1 MIADAIKR
9 AVEPAPL
16 EAAVVE
22 GALRQILAGEATQTQ
37 IAAFLVALRV
47 RGETTE
53 DLIAAARVMRQYCTP
68 LTIAPRPVVMDTCGT
83 GGDGHGT
90 FNISTA
96 TAIVLAACGVTVA
109 KHGNRAASSK
119 AGSADVLEALGVRI
133 DMGPA
138 GVAACIDTLGIGFMF
153 ARVHHPAMRHVGPV
167 RAELGIRTLFN
178 LIGPLSNPAGA
189 SHQLLGVYERA
200 RCESLAHVL
209 RELGARAAWV
219 VHGHDGVDEVSL
231 SGPTLVAELK
241 EGKIRVFET
250 SPADFGLPV
259 SPLSELAGG
268 TAQDNARLILGVL
281 AGERGPRRDAIV
293 LNTAASLCVAG
304 VVVSPLEGARVA
316 AQAIDSGA
324 AKAKLD
330 AWIARSQA

>member
-1 MIADAIKR
+1 MIAEAIKR
-9 AVEPAPL
+9 AVEAAPL
-16 EAAVVE
+16 ESALVE

-53 DLIAAARVMRQYCTP
+53 DLLAAARVMRQYCTP
-68 LTIAPRPVVMDTCGT
+68 LVIAARPVVMDTCGT

-96 TAIVLAACGVTVA
+96 TAIVVSSCGVTVA

-133 DMGPA
+133 DLDPTA
-138 GVAACIDTLGIGFMF
+138 VAACIDALGIGFMF

-178 LIGPLSNPAGA
+178 LVGPLSNPANA
-189 SHQLLGVYERA
+189 SHQLLGVYERQ
-200 RCESLAHVL
+200 RCEPLARVL
-209 RELGARAAWV
+209 KDLGSTAAWV

-231 SGPTLVAELK
+231 SGPTWVAELRN
-241 EGKIRVFET
+241 GDLRVFET
-250 SPADFGLPV
+250 SPAEFGLSV
-259 SPLSELAGG
+259 APLSELAGG
-268 TAQDNARLILGVL
+268 TAQDNARLIQGVL
-281 AGERGPRRDAIV
+281 GGERGPRRDAVV
-293 LNTAASLCVAG
+293 LNTAAALCVAG
-304 VVVSPLEGARVA
+304 LATSPLHGAKLA
-316 AQAIDSGA
+316 AHAIDTGA

-330 AWIARSQA
+330 AWIARTQA

>member
-1 MIADAIKR
+1 MIAEAIKR
-9 AVEPAPL
+9 AVESAPL
-16 EAAVVE
+16 ESALVE

-53 DLIAAARVMRQYCTP
+53 DLLAAARVMRQYCTP
-68 LTIAPRPVVMDTCGT
+68 LVIAPRPVVMDTCGT

-90 FNISTA
+90 FNISTT

-133 DMGPA
+133 DLDPTAVA
-138 GVAACIDTLGIGFMF
+138 GCIDTLGIGFMF

-178 LIGPLSNPAGA
+178 LVGPLSNPANA
-189 SHQLLGVYERA
+189 SHQLLGVYERE
-200 RCESLAHVL
+200 RCEPLARVL
-209 RELGARAAWV
+209 RELGSAAAWV

-231 SGPTLVAELK
+231 SGPTWVAELK
-241 EGKIRVFET
+241 NGQVRVFET
-250 SPADFGLPV
+250 SPAEFGLPV
-259 SPLSELAGG
+259 SPLSALAGG
-268 TAQDNARLILGVL
+268 TAQDNARLIQGVL
-281 AGERGPRRDAIV
+281 AGERGPRRDAVV
-293 LNTAASLCVAG
+293 LNTAAALCVAG
-304 VVVSPLEGARVA
+304 LATSPLHGAQLA
-316 AQAIDSGA
+316 AQAIDTGA
-324 AKAKLD
+324 ARAKLD
-330 AWIARSQA
+330 AWIARTQA

>member
-1 MIADAIKR
+1 MIAEAIKR

-16 EAAVVE
+16 DPALVE
-22 GALRQILAGEATQTQ
+22 SALRQILAGEATQTQ

-47 RGETTE
+47 RGETTQ
-53 DLIAAARVMRQYCTP
+53 DLLAAARVMRQYCTP
-68 LTIAPRPVVMDTCGT
+68 LVIAPRPVVIDTCGT

-96 TAIVLAACGVTVA
+96 TAIVVAACGVTVA

-133 DMGPA
+133 DLDPTA
-138 GVAACIDTLGIGFMF
+138 VAACIDEVGIGFMF

-178 LIGPLSNPAGA
+178 LVGPLSNPAGA
-189 SHQLLGVYERA
+189 SHQLLGVYERQ
-200 RCESLAHVL
+200 RCEPLAHVL
-209 RELGARAAWV
+209 KELGSRAAWV
-219 VHGHDGVDEVSL
+219 VHGHDGVDEMSI
-231 SGPTLVAELK
+231 SGSTYVAELK
-241 EGKIRVFET
+241 LGQIRVFEM
-250 SPADFGLPV
+250 SPADFGLPQ

-268 TAQDNARLILGVL
+268 TAQDNARLIQHVL
-281 AGERGPRRDAIV
+281 RGERGPKRDAVV
-293 LNTAASLCVAG
+293 LNTAAALCVAE
-304 VVVSPLEGARVA
+304 VASSPLHGAQLA
-316 AQAIDSGA
+316 ADAIDSGVA
-324 AKAKLD
+324 AAKLD